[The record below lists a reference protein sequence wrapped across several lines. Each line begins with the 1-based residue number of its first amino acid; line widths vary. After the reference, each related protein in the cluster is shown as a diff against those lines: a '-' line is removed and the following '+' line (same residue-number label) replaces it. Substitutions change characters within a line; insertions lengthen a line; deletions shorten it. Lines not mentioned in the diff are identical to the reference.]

1 MCALRDNAAR
11 YLRARSRPV
20 LVSCEESQRVEI
32 SLSRSLTPSPLVTC
46 TCICPAHHLSG
57 TLHLRLRALSIR
69 PQYICAYMTNKRPKE
84 EKKRKKKSAHYETT
98 PRAICVSVRD
108 LYLYP
113 VKSLKG
119 LRSLFLA
126 LSLPLP
132 L

>member
-1 MCALRDNAAR
+1 
-11 YLRARSRPV
+11 
-20 LVSCEESQRVEI
+20 
-32 SLSRSLTPSPLVTC
+32 
-46 TCICPAHHLSG
+46 
-57 TLHLRLRALSIR
+57 
-69 PQYICAYMTNKRPKE
+69 MTTKRPKE
-84 EKKRKKKSAHYETT
+84 EEKSAHYETT
-98 PRAICVSVRD
+98 PRTICVPVRD